1 MWLCYIKVYYSSK
14 KEQFKNCLS
23 DEGCQYKDAVRFRQK
38 IEDGKKMFSSHFD
51 RNRAK
56 ELGMSEEEIRL
67 HETGVKNREHFIYS
81 N

>member
-1 MWLCYIKVYYSSK
+1 MAIKDIENEPGYVYD
-14 KEQFKNCLS
+14 
-23 DEGCQYKDAVRFRQK
+23 DEKPSK

-56 ELGMSEEEIRL
+56 ELEMSEEEIRL